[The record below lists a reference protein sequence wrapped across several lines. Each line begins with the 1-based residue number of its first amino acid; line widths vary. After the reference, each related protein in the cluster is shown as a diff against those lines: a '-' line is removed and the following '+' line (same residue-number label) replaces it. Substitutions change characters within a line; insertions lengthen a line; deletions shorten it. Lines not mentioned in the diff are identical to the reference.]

1 MNKPNI
7 LWICTDQQRSDSLG
21 CYGNEQVR
29 SPNID
34 SIAQA
39 GVKFQRHLTPM
50 QICSPS
56 RATMLTGLYPRHHQL
71 ITNGRALPEN
81 VPTLTQTLADNGYR
95 THAVGKQHL
104 QPILAPAKLNMP
116 DSRAFW
122 KHPEASDWNG
132 PYYGYQTI
140 DLLLGESDTAQISG
154 HYANWLRE
162 NYPQYVDYLKPKM
175 ADAEPPADLDEIWRS
190 AMPVECHYNTWITDR
205 AVDFLAQYSADQ
217 NVGAEQPF
225 CLFVSFPDPHHP
237 FDPPAEYADRYNPD
251 EMPLPEVTEQDL
263 QSRPPYCG
271 DLFPKGQGFRKLYWQ
286 ADEGAEAGSSIT
298 TEDISDESMRK
309 AIAYTHAQVEMIDDG
324 IGRMLAQLQKSGV
337 ADNTIVIF
345 TSDHG
350 EYLGNH
356 GLLHKGPASY
366 RQLTELSFLVS
377 GPGIMA
383 GAEVDSLT
391 SHIDLLPTLLELA
404 GIEQT
409 AEVDGV
415 SLKPVL
421 AGSAERVRDHTF
433 GEYHPTVRKDLYN
446 QTVYKDQWRMTL
458 YPAMPEWGEL
468 FDLENDPLEYDNRFG
483 DPELTS
489 VQVELTVLLQE
500 EFPPQAEVDNKVLA
514 KW

>member
-1 MNKPNI
+1 MKKPNI

-21 CYGNEQVR
+21 CYGNQQVR

-34 SIAQA
+34 SIARA
-39 GVKFQRHLTPM
+39 GVKFKRHLTPM

-71 ITNGRALPEN
+71 ITNGMALPEN

-104 QPILAPAKLNMP
+104 QPILAPAELNMP

-122 KHPEASDWNG
+122 QQPDAAQWNG

-140 DLLLGESDTAQISG
+140 DLLLGESDTAQIAG

-162 NYPQYVDYLKPKM
+162 NYPQYAEHLKPKM
-175 ADAEPPADLDEIWRS
+175 ANEEPPADLDEIWRS

-205 AVDFLAQYSADQ
+205 AVDFLVRHQADE
-217 NVGAEQPF
+217 GEAEPF

-251 EMPLPEVTEQDL
+251 DMPLPDVPARDL
-263 QSRPPYCG
+263 QSRPPYCA

-286 ADEGAEAGSSIT
+286 ADEGAEGGSTIT
-298 TEDISDESMRK
+298 TEDISDKSMRT

-324 IGRMLAQLQKSGV
+324 VGRMLAQLRASGF

-356 GLLHKGPASY
+356 GLLHKGPATY

-377 GPGIMA
+377 GPGITA

-391 SHIDLLPTLLELA
+391 SHIDLLPTLLELT
-404 GIEQT
+404 GVEQKS
-409 AEVDGV
+409 AVDGV
-415 SLKPVL
+415 SLSPLL
-421 AGSAERVRDHTF
+421 AGSAKRVRDYTF

-458 YPAMPEWGEL
+458 YPEMPEWGEL
-468 FDLENDPLEYDNRFG
+468 FDLLVDPLEYDNRFF
-483 DPELTS
+483 DTELAEVKAELT
-489 VQVELTVLLQE
+489 ELLQT
-500 EFPPQAEVDNKVLA
+500 EFLPQITVNNRVLA